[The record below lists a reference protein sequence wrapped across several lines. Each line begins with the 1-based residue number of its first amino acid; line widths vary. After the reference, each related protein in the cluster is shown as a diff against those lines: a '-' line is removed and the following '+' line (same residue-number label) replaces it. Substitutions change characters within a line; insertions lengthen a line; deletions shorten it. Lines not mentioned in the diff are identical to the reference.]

1 MSLYEGI
8 HRSAGTDAKARYE
21 YLLIYSAC
29 FALFLVPIAIRRVKS
44 RARGRADHSSS
55 VIGETSALAA
65 NCAASS
71 FAGL

>member
-8 HRSAGTDAKARYE
+8 HRSVAPGTRAGLE
-21 YLLIYSAC
+21 YLLVYSAC
-29 FALFLVPIAIRRVKS
+29 FAVYVVPVVVRHLNA
-44 RARGRADHSSS
+44 RARRSAS
-55 VIGETSALAA
+55 VQMSVMAETSRLAA